1 MLKILKASIH
11 NLFYENRPE
20 LNFKPKSNKEM
31 TGKNSVIR
39 YGSYPQNLKYVD
51 KLNLI

>member
-11 NLFYENRPE
+11 NLFYENKPE

-31 TGKNSVIR
+31 TGKNSQSFVTAAI
-39 YGSYPQNLKYVD
+39 PKI
-51 KLNLI
+51 LNM